1 MLEFLEGFEKR
12 MQIVAIVESIVNRRN
27 RNMEIEKLFKEKQFE
42 NVVFSVLVFIMD
54 KTLSE
59 DSECNIKAVSGFLFN
74 LLPGFYD
81 IDVAMDKATQIAE
94 YIIKNVLQNEGLPV
108 YFPVMNYETGKWEE
122 MRVKLIDDKV
132 TETDG
137 GYSITYILTD
147 QGYDFLFRTKE
158 VDGEISFSVEEFK
171 LRELIKR
178 KNYKKA
184 LQQSINLVQ
193 MIRQKKKDLHQFML
207 KIRENIYEV
216 DISRFE
222 ELINSTYDLLNEE
235 YQMLGEIMNMVKLS
249 EQRLHEEYRLSGK
262 MGEDIKKAQRE
273 IAQIKGNLSTT
284 LSEQKDLIISRQ
296 SLSRIYVETIKE
308 AFSFTLEKRFD
319 FEEEILRRLE
329 RCAEDSISRLWQV
342 VNSLFLPNAF
352 RHFNAG
358 LVYEPQGMLKLDD
371 GEKSNTIEQE
381 EMAED
386 REKLKVE
393 RVNKIYID
401 IVKSIILFTIK
412 SGGMTRFSGLIE
424 YIKQDEHNFK
434 TFTEDRLIF
443 TTVLKLYDMGN
454 IDVLRWKTEQEDTV
468 MNVTEEF
475 SLEYCLAAIRQQDEQ
490 LYRVSGILVSRV
502 DDEVFRVELTHMQD
516 DLTVKEM
523 IEVTDFMI
531 RVDKEDGAN

>member
-42 NVVFSVLVFIMD
+42 NVVLSVLVFIMD

-59 DSECNIKAVSGFLFN
+59 DSECNIKAISGFLFN

-81 IDVAMDKATQIAE
+81 IDVSMEKATQIAE

-122 MRVKLIDDKV
+122 MRIKLIDDKV
-132 TETDG
+132 TETDE
-137 GYSITYILTD
+137 GYNITYILTD

-216 DISRFE
+216 DISRYE

-249 EQRLHEEYRLSGK
+249 EQRLHEEYRLSGRL
-262 MGEDIKKAQRE
+262 GEDIKKAQRE
-273 IAQIKGNLSTT
+273 IAEIKDNLSKT

-308 AFSFTLEKRFD
+308 AFSYTFEKRFD
-319 FEEEILRRLE
+319 FEEEVLRRLE
-329 RCAEDSISRLWQV
+329 RCTEDSISRLWQV

-352 RHFNAG
+352 RHLNVG

-371 GEKSNTIEQE
+371 GEKNDTIEQE

-386 REKLKVE
+386 REKLRVEKVN
-393 RVNKIYID
+393 RIYTD
-401 IVKSIILFTIK
+401 IIESIITLTIK
-412 SGGMTRFSGLIE
+412 NGGMTRFSRLIE
-424 YIKQDEHNFK
+424 HIKQDEQKFRA
-434 TFTEDRLIF
+434 FTEDRLVF
-443 TTVLKLYDMGN
+443 TTVLKLYDMGH
-454 IDVLRWKTEQEDTV
+454 IDVLSWRREQEDTV

-475 SLEYCLAAIRQQDEQ
+475 SLEYCLAALREQDEH
-490 LYRVSGILVSRV
+490 LYRVSGIRVSRV
-502 DDEVFRVELTHMQD
+502 DDQVFSVELTRNHD
-516 DLTVKEM
+516 DMTVKEK
-523 IEVTDFMI
+523 IEITDFMI
-531 RVDKEDGAN
+531 RVDREDGTN